1 MRMCDVSAR
10 CRSAAAAARRHVITA
25 RGGERRAGGGGSGGT
40 QRFTPP
46 ERLLSVVPGAEQGR
60 KDTVYTLRLSTGLQR
75 GSALTDPTGGVL
87 VCLVGADGSALLHR
101 VSRLNDPDITE
112 QEVRDICASIDDKD
126 AGANCAVALH
136 QAASRRQAGA
146 GPRLR
151 FQEGAVDEVSFRAP
165 ELGPLSAL
173 LVGPEGG
180 CWVCEEVD
188 VSSSRTGH
196 TDRFVCREALGEG
209 GREAAGYLR
218 PVPPGAV
225 VYGSGDSSV
234 IVTKEQAAALYR
246 LNMEQY
252 TSLKGQ
258 LLAATAVLVGLGSAL
273 AYAAGGR
280 DLALPFALG
289 GVSGMLYQYML
300 QAAADSVGTG
310 GTPNSYAAET
320 ASSGLALRLSLVNPG
335 VRIGLAAGSFLGI
348 VLLLQ
353 GLSGS
358 GEEAAS
364 APQLFQVQQIAAA
377 LVGFLCYKAAVVG
390 VAIIPPP
397 LDDERSLLAQAD
409 AGGNGSGRARG
420 DGPRD

>member
-1 MRMCDVSAR
+1 MLASISSTISACD
-10 CRSAAAAARRHVITA
+10 
-25 RGGERRAGGGGSGGT
+25 
-40 QRFTPP
+40 
-46 ERLLSVVPGAEQGR
+46 SVVQ
-60 KDTVYTLRLSTGLQR
+60 
-75 GSALTDPTGGVL
+75 
-87 VCLVGADGSALLHR
+87 
-101 VSRLNDPDITE
+101 
-112 QEVRDICASIDDKD
+112 
-126 AGANCAVALH
+126 
-136 QAASRRQAGA
+136 
-146 GPRLR
+146 
-151 FQEGAVDEVSFRAP
+151 
-165 ELGPLSAL
+165 
-173 LVGPEGG
+173 
-180 CWVCEEVD
+180 
-188 VSSSRTGH
+188 
-196 TDRFVCREALGEG
+196 
-209 GREAAGYLR
+209 
-218 PVPPGAV
+218 
-225 VYGSGDSSV
+225 
-234 IVTKEQAAALYR
+234 EQAAALYR

-289 GVSGMLYQYML
+289 GASGMLYQYML